1 MVARTGNVGFGD
13 PHDGSQPHP
22 YPGIPEIGDVAAA
35 AEPRTGRVELTIG
48 YVIPN
53 YLFMSRNVSVV
64 ITDDLDGTEGADTV
78 RFGLDGVNYE
88 IDLSEPNRTRL
99 EGDLAPF
106 VAAAR
111 RPSRDSRRRSGRTAS
126 ASVDRAAVRAWA
138 REAGLTISERGRIS
152 AEIIRQY
159 EAAH

>member
-1 MVARTGNVGFGD
+1 MALAPERVIQGHRSACITVL
-13 PHDGSQPHP
+13 
-22 YPGIPEIGDVAAA
+22 PEIAGVTTST
-35 AEPRTGRVELTIG
+35 EPRTGRVELTID

-64 ITDDLDGTEGADTV
+64 ITDDLDGSEGADTV
-78 RFGLDGVNYE
+78 RFALDGVNYE
-88 IDLSEPNRTRL
+88 IDLSDQNRERL

-106 VAAAR
+106 IAAAR
-111 RPSRDSRRRSGRTAS
+111 RASRDRGRRTTRAAS

-138 REAGLTISERGRIS
+138 REEGLTISERGRIS

-159 EAAH
+159 EASH

>member
-1 MVARTGNVGFGD
+1 
-13 PHDGSQPHP
+13 
-22 YPGIPEIGDVAAA
+22 
-35 AEPRTGRVELTIG
+35 LTIG

-53 YLFMSRNVSVV
+53 YLFMSRNVSIV

-78 RFGLDGVNYE
+78 RFALDGVNYE
-88 IDLSEPNRTRL
+88 IDLSEPNRARL

-106 VAAAR
+106 IGAAR
-111 RPSRDSRRRSGRTAS
+111 KPTREARRRGAGRGAS
-126 ASVDRAAVRAWA
+126 VSVDRAAVRAWA

-152 AEIIRQY
+152 TEIIRQY

>member
-1 MVARTGNVGFGD
+1 
-13 PHDGSQPHP
+13 
-22 YPGIPEIGDVAAA
+22 
-35 AEPRTGRVELTIG
+35 LTIG

-64 ITDDLDGTEGADTV
+64 ITDDLDGAEGADTV
-78 RFGLDGVNYE
+78 RFALDGVNYE
-88 IDLSEPNRTRL
+88 IDLSDANRARL

-106 VAAAR
+106 ITAAR
-111 RPSRDSRRRSGRTAS
+111 RPSRDGRRRAGRSGA

-138 REAGLTISERGRIS
+138 REAGLNISERGRIS